1 MEGFNMFSWHASIRL
16 SQIIY
21 NILWGFDAW
30 QVYSFHDFANY
41 RPVMRNV
48 KDVKIIILPHLKA
61 VLLAFLRL
69 KRNFNY
75 LFLFTK
81 TYSFCSSLTARGSCE
96 CLNGNKTKMHLA
108 CVNQEKTPKRNY
120 SEDDM
125 TKKSAADGI
134 LPKTQTAVMNI
145 LNFRIFLLMNLTFWY
160 YASQHTVKPLLSPQG
175 LIYFKHVWAVVGGGG
190 GPNRDQGLIWEGGL
204 I

>member
-21 NILWGFDAW
+21 NILWGLDAW
-30 QVYSFHDFANY
+30 QVHSFQDFANY
-41 RPVMRNV
+41 RPVVRNV
-48 KDVKIIILPHLKA
+48 KDVKMIILPHLKA

-96 CLNGNKTKMHLA
+96 CLNGNKTKMHMA
-108 CVNQEKTPKRNY
+108 RVNQETTPKRNY

-134 LPKTQTAVMNI
+134 LPKTQTAVMNV

-175 LIYFKHVWAVVGGGG
+175 LTYFKHVWAVGEGGGS
-190 GPNRDQGLIWEGGL
+190 
-204 I
+204 